1 MIPGT
6 IINMIA
12 LKNRKFI
19 VVMMLLLMMLMVM
32 MKLMMITIIMLL
44 IGKRETTLNLNK
56 ITHASALAY
65 NRYIILRC
73 LVKRFLASSALRVK
87 ISI

>member
-1 MIPGT
+1 M
-6 IINMIA
+6 MM
-12 LKNRKFI
+12 
-19 VVMMLLLMMLMVM
+19 MMLLLLMMIMMMMM